1 MPVIPHSSAGP
12 FALASATARS
22 PRGRTC
28 RWSSTAS
35 RSRPLWELARRA
47 VVLSRSAINDEA
59 LLGAAAGPGWGLDVD
74 EDVLESHAFKGNRY
88 DTLGWERP
96 ARSVGHV

>member
-1 MPVIPHSSAGP
+1 M
-12 FALASATARS
+12 
-22 PRGRTC
+22 
-28 RWSSTAS
+28 
-35 RSRPLWELARRA
+35 
-47 VVLSRSAINDEA
+47 N
-59 LLGAAAGPGWGLDVD
+59 